1 MRFRILGRRAALVA
15 LAALLATAIG
25 ACKKKEVPSAPALPP
40 APARPAEVLLELQ
53 VPRPSESWSA
63 LQALLG
69 SPVTFLPKAPE
80 LALGGWLA
88 LAPLVSSSLD
98 LRAPLVAVALAGAEP
113 ALLIGVHLQSG
124 PEFIAQLTTGNAPT
138 HRLQREG
145 GLAILT
151 ALKSPEAWPL
161 AVQGDALLIGPR
173 TGLLRAGSY
182 VARGLL
188 RKASADGPITALLP
202 GESLRNLAVPAL
214 RALWQQRQGALE
226 EAKRRAER
234 EHGRPADF
242 ADPSALLSGLGQ
254 GVEAAFSVLASA
266 EKATVQL
273 TLDPDGLELL
283 ARLWPLPGGGAAE
296 QWAQSLPIG
305 PTTTLGALPARTI
318 FGVLLRRSPDPA
330 THDLAGR
337 VTGLIGVHTA
347 AADDRGLADAL
358 GALDSGRGNVQAFG
372 VLDDLSLVWRGEVAD
387 PVLMRRGLK
396 NTLAAFT
403 KKPLVEPLSAF
414 LGRPALT
421 QTTSRV
427 ENLEVSADRALFRL
441 TATAPGKAPSTRQL
455 ELLSLVESS
464 RFLLVATSG
473 TPPALA
479 EALSA
484 ERGAG
489 SLAESE
495 PAARLLA
502 RSSQA
507 ACLVFADLARFAG
520 AAENDPVVK
529 APLTFT
535 LGQRDHGPEV
545 VLRVSQAAL
554 RVLLSRGLA
563 L

>member
-1 MRFRILGRRAALVA
+1 MRFRALGRRAALVA
-15 LAALLATAIG
+15 LATLLATATG
-25 ACKKKEVPSAPALPP
+25 ACKKKEVPAAPALPP

-53 VPRPSESWSA
+53 VPRPSESWPA

-88 LAPLVSSSLD
+88 LSPLVSSSLD

-113 ALLIGVHLQSG
+113 ALVIGVHLQSG

-138 HRLQREG
+138 YRLQREG
-145 GLAILT
+145 GLALLT
-151 ALKSPEAWPL
+151 ALKAPDASPL

-173 TGLLRAGSY
+173 AGLLRAGSY

-188 RKASADGPITALLP
+188 RNATADGPITAWLP
-202 GESLRNLAVPAL
+202 GESLRTVAVPAL
-214 RALWQQRQGALE
+214 RALWQRRQGALE
-226 EAKRRAER
+226 EAQRRAEQ

-242 ADPSALLSGLGQ
+242 ADPGALLAGLGQ
-254 GVEAAFSVLASA
+254 GLEAAFSVLASA
-266 EKATVQL
+266 EKATAQL
-273 TLDPDGLELL
+273 TLEAESLELL
-283 ARLWPLPGGGAAE
+283 ARLWPLPGGAAE

-305 PTTTLGALPARTI
+305 PTATLGALPARTV

-330 THDLAGR
+330 THDLAGG
-337 VTGLIGVHTA
+337 VATLLGVHAA
-347 AADDRGLADAL
+347 AADDRALADAL

-372 VLDDLSLVWRGEVAD
+372 VLDDLNLVWRGEVAD
-387 PVLMRRGLK
+387 PTLMRRGLK
-396 NTLAAFT
+396 STLAAFT
-403 KKPLVEPLSAF
+403 KKPLVEPVTAF
-414 LGRPALT
+414 LGQPTLT
-421 QTTSRV
+421 QTTSRL
-427 ENLEVSADRALFRL
+427 ENLELPADRALFRL
-441 TATAPGKAPSTRQL
+441 TPKGPAKAPGARQF

-464 RFLLVATSG
+464 RFLLVAASG
-473 TPPALA
+473 APPAFA

-484 ERGAG
+484 ERGPG

-495 PAARLLA
+495 PASSLLA
-502 RSSQA
+502 RSPQA
-507 ACLVFADLARFAG
+507 AFLVFADLGRFSASAG
-520 AAENDPVVK
+520 NGPVTR

-535 LGQRDHGPEV
+535 LGQRDRGPEFA
-545 VLRVSQAAL
+545 LRASQAAL